1 MKEIGDDS
9 AGHAQG
15 MAHIVSYCNFVHA
28 LLNFLMPILP
38 NGRYNIFTKGS
49 TFLPSNL
56 KSQGRYYLNTCLV
69 YNLKLWQFNIYVC

>member
-38 NGRYNIFTKGS
+38 NGRLHY
-49 TFLPSNL
+49 
-56 KSQGRYYLNTCLV
+56 
-69 YNLKLWQFNIYVC
+69 IYKRKYISSK

>member
-15 MAHIVSYCNFVHA
+15 MAHIVHA

-38 NGRYNIFTKGS
+38 NGRLHY
-49 TFLPSNL
+49 
-56 KSQGRYYLNTCLV
+56 
-69 YNLKLWQFNIYVC
+69 IYKRKYISSK